1 MIGGYSFKD
10 RPLNRVLRLYVPP
23 NTPITV
29 IDPNP
34 SAELVARQ
42 ALGIADKDPR
52 LTHLSV
58 PLEDGLP
65 EGL

>member
-1 MIGGYSFKD
+1 M
-10 RPLNRVLRLYVPP
+10 YVPP